1 MVNIKLSS
9 VKKIDKVIDQQVL
22 QYPLTRRASVFR
34 LQYLNEYMYIVEKNE
49 NRRRSYRS
57 FLLMIRAVQTV
68 GKYKKSQRENG
79 YENSNN
85 VDKVRLLWSTQ
96 ALWHYSLYNYDGLQR
111 IQLCGALPRN
121 WLIVSSGVY
130 K

>member
-1 MVNIKLSS
+1 MPVLIHIQLKNTKNTIQLMVNIKLSS

-49 NRRRSYRS
+49 NRRWSYRS
-57 FLLMIRAVQTV
+57 FLLMIRVVQTV

-85 VDKVRLLWSTQ
+85 VDKVRLL
-96 ALWHYSLYNYDGLQR
+96 
-111 IQLCGALPRN
+111 
-121 WLIVSSGVY
+121 
-130 K
+130 